1 MPSRAR
7 DPMNLNRLAY
17 FATVVEAGSF
27 TRAGERLGVT
37 KAVVSQQVAR
47 LEREIGA
54 TLLLRTTRK
63 VVPTDAGRA
72 LHARCLVILRE
83 SAQAFDELAESTAE
97 PRGILRV
104 TAPFDYGFS
113 VVVPVVTTFIR
124 THSLCDVELI
134 LSDRLV
140 DVQSV

>member
-1 MPSRAR
+1 MPSLSR

-17 FATVVEAGSF
+17 FASVVEAGSF

-47 LEREIGA
+47 LEREIGV

-63 VVPTDAGRA
+63 VVPTDAGRV

-104 TAPFDYGFS
+104 TAPFDYGSS
-113 VVVPVVTTFIR
+113 VVVPVVATFIR
-124 THSLCDVELI
+124 THSL
-134 LSDRLV
+134 
-140 DVQSV
+140 